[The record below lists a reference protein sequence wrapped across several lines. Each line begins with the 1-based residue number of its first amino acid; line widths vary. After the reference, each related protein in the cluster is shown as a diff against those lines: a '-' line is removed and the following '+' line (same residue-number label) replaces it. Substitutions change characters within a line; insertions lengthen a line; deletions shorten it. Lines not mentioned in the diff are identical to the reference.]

1 MASGFFAL
9 LDDVA
14 AIAKVAAASLDDL
27 GTMAAASMDDTAA
40 AAVKASSKAAGV
52 VIDDAAVTPRY
63 VVGFSADRE
72 IPIVAKIARGSL
84 KNKLLLLLPGALALS
99 YFLPV
104 AITPLLMAGGA
115 FLCFEGAEKLWEK
128 LSPHAD
134 AGDDDTGMDAAQRE
148 QSMVSGAIRTD
159 LILSGEIMAIAL
171 GAVEDK
177 AIGEQ
182 AVALVA
188 VAIGITVM
196 VYGAV
201 ALIVKADDFGVYLA
215 RKKNGALAGLGRGL
229 VTGMPPF
236 LALLGWIG
244 LAAMLWVGGHIVID
258 GLNMFGITPPHDLLH
273 AGMHAIEG
281 AGGLATWLVEA
292 GGSGLFGL
300 ALGAV
305 IVALLH
311 ALPKRTAKTA
321 H

>member
-1 MASGFFAL
+1 
-9 LDDVA
+9 V
-14 AIAKVAAASLDDL
+14 I
-27 GTMAAASMDDTAA
+27 DDTA
-40 AAVKASSKAAGV
+40 
-52 VIDDAAVTPRY
+52 VTPGY
-63 VVGFSADRE
+63 VVGLTPDRE
-72 IPIVAKIARGSL
+72 LPIIAKIAWGSA
-84 KNKLLLLLPGALALS
+84 KNKLLFLLPAALGLS
-99 YFLPV
+99 AFAPW
-104 AITPLLMAGGA
+104 AITPILMLGGA
-115 FLCFEGAEKLWEK
+115 YLCYEGAEKIIAA
-128 LSPHAD
+128 LSGVDHGEEA
-134 AGDDDTGMDAAQRE
+134 TGITDPRE
-148 QSMVSGAIRTD
+148 LEDRQVSGAIRTD

-171 GAVEDK
+171 GTVEDK

-258 GLNMFGITPPHDLLH
+258 GLNKFGITPPHDLLH